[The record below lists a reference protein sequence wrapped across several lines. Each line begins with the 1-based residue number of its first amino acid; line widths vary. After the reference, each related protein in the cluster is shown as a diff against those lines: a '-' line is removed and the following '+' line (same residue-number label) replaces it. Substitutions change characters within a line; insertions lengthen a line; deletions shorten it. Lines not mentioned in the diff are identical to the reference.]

1 MSLFQ
6 NRGGGQPPIDE
17 SWMNTYGDMVTLLLC
32 FFILLAAI
40 SKVDTVLFE
49 AVQSGM
55 TKDIGKLPP
64 QRPIESMKREM
75 MDVVAAYD
83 SQNATDVGTDDRGL
97 VLNLDGGTLFA
108 PGSAELKPEVMTLLK
123 EMAGT
128 LANPRFENYRIE
140 VQGHTDSA
148 PFSTPQFP
156 SNFDLA
162 AARALSTM
170 RALVTF
176 GVPES
181 RLLVTS
187 FGPYAPRAPNTLD
200 DGTPLPANQA
210 LNRRVSI
217 RVYPR

>member
-1 MSLFQ
+1 MSRFGKDE
-6 NRGGGQPPIDE
+6 RPPVDN
-17 SWMNTYGDMVTLLLC
+17 SWMETYGDMVTLLLC

-55 TKDIGKLPP
+55 TKEIGKQPP
-64 QRPIESMKREM
+64 QRPIESLKREV
-75 MDVVAAYD
+75 MDVVAAFD

-97 VLNLDGGTLFA
+97 VLNLDGGSLFPA
-108 PGSAELKPEVMTLLK
+108 GSAELKPEVMNLLK
-123 EMAGT
+123 EMGAT
-128 LANPRFENYRIE
+128 LANERFANYRIE
-140 VQGHTDSA
+140 VQGHTDDVPTKTA
-148 PFSTPQFP
+148 LFP

-170 RALVTF
+170 RALIAF

-181 RLLVTS
+181 RMLVTS
-187 FGPYAPRAPNTLD
+187 FGPYAPRVPNHMD
-200 DGTPLPANQA
+200 DGTPLPQNQA